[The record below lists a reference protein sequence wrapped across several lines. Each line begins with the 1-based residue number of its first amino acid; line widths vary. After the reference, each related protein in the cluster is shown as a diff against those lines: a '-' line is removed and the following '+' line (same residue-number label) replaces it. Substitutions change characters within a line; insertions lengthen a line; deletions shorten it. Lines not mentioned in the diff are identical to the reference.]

1 MDLYLPRLASIELF
15 PAAKLILQP
24 VILKDFES
32 IDFSVSDK
40 QKFECSKFLSQS
52 LISVKSNINNLNKF
66 TLYDNNL
73 KDKIELI
80 KSIIENYDKII
91 AEMFDDKNNIQV
103 ISHNDIHL
111 ANILLQENLNIDSF
125 KLIDYEFTCYN
136 YFGFDIANYIVESFF
151 DLYYEEYPYF
161 KVIKNYDEIFDES
174 YYKIYSEYIEFIY
187 ESKCSFVEKT
197 NKEFFLN
204 KIYFYK
210 LIGLSSLFWF
220 LFANVQLKF
229 ETWKEKKTFDYLYY
243 MLDRLQFYLIIQ
255 DKIKIYSK

>member
-1 MDLYLPRLASIELF
+1 MDHNINTIIIKSCIKYCLSIDVKVSEKDVVLSPLPGLSNIIYKAEINNSNLKPIVIRINAESDSIDREFEILIIRKMAELNYTAEVLYVGDNNKIKIEVFLEGYRNCNRELLLNDKLLKKLF
-15 PAAKLILQP
+15 S
-24 VILKDFES
+24 VLKDFES

-125 KLIDYEFTCYN
+125 KLIDYVFTCYN

-151 DLYYEEYPYF
+151 ELY
-161 KVIKNYDEIFDES
+161 
-174 YYKIYSEYIEFIY
+174 
-187 ESKCSFVEKT
+187 
-197 NKEFFLN
+197 
-204 KIYFYK
+204 
-210 LIGLSSLFWF
+210 
-220 LFANVQLKF
+220 
-229 ETWKEKKTFDYLYY
+229 
-243 MLDRLQFYLIIQ
+243 
-255 DKIKIYSK
+255 